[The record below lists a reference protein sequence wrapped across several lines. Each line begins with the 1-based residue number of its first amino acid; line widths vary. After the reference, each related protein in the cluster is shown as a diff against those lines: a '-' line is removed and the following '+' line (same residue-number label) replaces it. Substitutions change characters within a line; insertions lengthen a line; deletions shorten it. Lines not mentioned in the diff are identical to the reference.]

1 MLNGWLNTPGRP
13 GPQIT
18 LKEDV
23 RMKFLVVDDS
33 GTMRRIVTNS
43 LQRIGYTDVVEA
55 EDGQEALGLF
65 DESVDFVITDWNMPK
80 LSGIDFTRAI
90 RAKDARV
97 PILMVTTRSVRED
110 ILAAAEAGV
119 NNYIVKP
126 FTPQVLKEKIDQV
139 LAVAAT

>member
-65 DESVDFVITDWNMPK
+65 DGSVDFVITDWNMPK